1 MAGDTLLEKN
11 SVNADLKVILFSFQ
25 SHSLLK
31 KPCWKSPATAKGT
44 DYQSDF

>member
-1 MAGDTLLEKN
+1 MAGDTLLGKS

-31 KPCWKSPATAKGT
+31 NSCWKSPARAKGA